1 VIGETLSHFKITSK
15 LGEGGMGVVWGA
27 DDVDLH
33 RPVALKVLSSE
44 TLERA
49 DMRARFMR
57 EARTAAALN
66 HPSICTIYEVG
77 EVDEVPFIAMER
89 IDGKGLDARLSE
101 SDPLALKELV
111 RIAVKVAEG
120 LAAAHGQGIVH
131 RDLKP
136 GNVMLTEDGLVKI
149 LDFGLAKPQGPL
161 FGGEDDA
168 TLAATITAEM
178 TQEGTILGTV
188 AYMSPEQAQGKTVD
202 SRSDV
207 FSFGVLLYQMATGKM
222 PFRGETTTSTLA
234 KILERDPQA
243 PSLVRAGLPADL
255 ERIILRCL
263 AKDPSSRYND
273 TRDLVADLRSLE
285 TTEESQAVTSAATPA
300 VAPVPAPAPAGKS
313 KRWIG
318 LLALLLPIAAILFF
332 VGKTWFG
339 GPEDALAP
347 PPVAEVAE
355 VPSVAVLPFHNM
367 SADAENDYF
376 SEGMT
381 EEIISKLS
389 RIDGLEVASR
399 SSVAPFTDRARD
411 VQQIGS
417 ELGVRFL
424 LDGSVRRAG
433 DQIRVSA
440 QLVDGETG
448 RNVWSEDFDGSL
460 EDIFAMQ
467 EQTALKIAERLNLEL
482 SPEEQRDLEKR
493 ATENVAAYDA
503 YLRGMALSREWGVRA
518 RLEQAIEHF
527 EEALEHDPEYAAAL
541 AGLAFVESD
550 MYRNFDT
557 TEERIVKA
565 EEYAQRAVELDPTMP
580 DAPHALG
587 LIAGNRFDYQ
597 RAAELLR
604 EAVRLAPKE
613 ARYWDNLSWALA
625 YMTPPDGQASVD
637 AAWEAIR
644 LQPHFPGAYYHLG
657 RGLLAMGR
665 VEEARQA
672 FETMIE
678 QDPDF
683 GARNIGMTQYY
694 LAAGDY
700 DEALATIERDAARD
714 TIMVRYYRAA
724 TLAALGRTDEALE
737 GLEDVFA
744 MGFRDF
750 VTLEASPYFAGLRE
764 DPRFQQLLS
773 QHKD

>member
-1 VIGETLSHFKITSK
+1 
-15 LGEGGMGVVWGA
+15 MGVVWGA

-33 RPVALKVLSSE
+33 RPVALKVLSKE
-44 TLERA
+44 TLARE

-57 EARTAAALN
+57 EARMAAALN

-89 IDGKGLDARLSE
+89 IEGKGLDARLGE
-101 SDPLALKELV
+101 VEPLALKELV

-136 GNVMLTEDGLVKI
+136 GNVMLTEDGQVKI

-161 FGGEDDA
+161 LGGENDE
-168 TLAATITAEM
+168 TLAASITAEM

-188 AYMSPEQAQGKTVD
+188 AFMSPEQAQGKVVD

-207 FSFGVLLYQMATGKM
+207 FSFGVLLYQMATGQM

-234 KILERDPQA
+234 KILERDPEA
-243 PSLVRAGLPADL
+243 PSLVREGLPADL

-263 AKDPSSRYND
+263 AKEPANRYND
-273 TRDLVADLRSLE
+273 TRDLVADLRSLQ
-285 TTEESQAVTSAATPA
+285 TTDESQAVTSTAAS
-300 VAPVPAPAPAGKS
+300 VVEPVSAPAPVEKP
-313 KRWIG
+313 KRWLG
-318 LLALLLPIAAILFF
+318 LLALLLPVAAILFF
-332 VGKTWFG
+332 FSRSWFG
-339 GPEDALAP
+339 GAEDDLTP
-347 PPVAEVAE
+347 PPAAEVSA

-367 SADAENDYF
+367 SAEAENDYF
-376 SEGMT
+376 SDGMT

-389 RIDGLEVASR
+389 RIEGLEVASR
-399 SSVAPFTDRARD
+399 SSVAAYTDRARD

-417 ELGVRFL
+417 ELGVRYL

-433 DQIRVSA
+433 EQIRVSA
-440 QLVDGETG
+440 QLVDAETG

-482 SPEEQRDLEKR
+482 SPEEQQGVQKR
-493 ATENVAAYDA
+493 ATENVAAYDS
-503 YLRGMALSREWGVRA
+503 YLRGMALSREWGNRA
-518 RLEQAIEHF
+518 RLEQSIEYF
-527 EEALEHDPEYAAAL
+527 EEALERDPEYAAAL

-557 TEERIVKA
+557 SEERIVKA

-597 RAAELLR
+597 RAADLLR
-604 EAVRLAPKE
+604 EAVKLAPKE

-637 AAWEAIR
+637 AAWEAIK

-665 VEEARQA
+665 NEEARQA
-672 FETMIE
+672 FETMTE

-683 GARNIGMTQYY
+683 GARIIAMTQYY

-700 DEALATIERDAARD
+700 QAALQEIERDAARD
-714 TIMVRYYRAA
+714 TIMVGFYRASA
-724 TLAALGRTDEALE
+724 LARLGRFDEALE
-737 GLEDVFA
+737 GLEHILDQ
-744 MGFRDF
+744 GFRDF
-750 VTLEASPYFAGLRE
+750 VTLEASPHFADLRE
-764 DPRFQQLLS
+764 DSRFTELID
-773 QHKD
+773 KYRE